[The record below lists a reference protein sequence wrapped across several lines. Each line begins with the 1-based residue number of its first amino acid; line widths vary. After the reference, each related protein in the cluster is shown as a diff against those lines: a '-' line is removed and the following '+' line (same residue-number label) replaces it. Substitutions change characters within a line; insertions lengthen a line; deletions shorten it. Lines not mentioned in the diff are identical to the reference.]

1 MKRNKSIK
9 LTTKNA
15 LTAHAF
21 LIPFYLGVLF
31 FFLLPLIH
39 SFEMSIAKVRVTDT
53 GYRYLFTGWSNYH
66 YAFFKDAKFGTNMTA
81 SLGNMLWKVPTVN
94 IFAIF
99 LALLANQK
107 FKGRGLIRAIFF
119 LPLIFASGVAFE
131 CINSDYV
138 AQNIMAGS
146 DVSGGAI
153 SNTNVLAEM
162 LTESGIGSQVISLV
176 TKITDGIFSMAWA
189 SGVQM
194 VLYLAALQSIS
205 PSLYEASQIEGASA
219 WDNFWKITLPM
230 LLPIMLICFV
240 YTVVDDFTAA
250 SNAVMK
256 QITTVSQQGVNSFG
270 IASAFSWSYSVFML
284 VILGVILGLF
294 RLSNRGDKQKGGK
307 RH

>member
-1 MKRNKSIK
+1 MKKPLK
-9 LTTKNA
+9 LATQSA

-31 FFLLPLIH
+31 FFLIPLVH
-39 SFEMSIAKVRVTDT
+39 SFEMSIAKVSVTDA
-53 GYRYLFTGWSNYH
+53 GYRYAFNGWSNYQ
-66 YAFFKDAKFGTNMTA
+66 YAFFKDAKFGTNMTT

-119 LPLIFASGVAFE
+119 LPLVFASGVAFE

-138 AQNIMAGS
+138 AQNIMSGS
-146 DVSGGAI
+146 TVSGGAV
-153 SNTNVLAEM
+153 SNTNALAEL

-176 TKITDGIFSMAWA
+176 TRITDGIFSMAWA

-194 VLYLAALQSIS
+194 ILYLAALQSIS

-230 LLPIMLICFV
+230 LLPIMLTCFV

-250 SNAVMK
+250 SNAVMQ

-284 VILGVILGLF
+284 VILGIIMAIFGL
-294 RLSNRGDKQKGGK
+294 LNRGKREGGGN
-307 RH
+307 R